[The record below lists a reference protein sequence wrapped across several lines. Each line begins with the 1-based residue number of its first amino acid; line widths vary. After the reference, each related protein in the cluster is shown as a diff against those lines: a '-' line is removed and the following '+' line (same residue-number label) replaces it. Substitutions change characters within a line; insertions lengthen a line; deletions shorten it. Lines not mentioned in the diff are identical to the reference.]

1 MSLMKTLI
9 YFFNILKIQEDNEIY
24 RNAVEI
30 VQKNSNK
37 ICKCNRDSNDND
49 SNEWIS
55 VMKTIAYAYSS
66 LNNTTSYIFPNH
78 KCLTF

>member
-1 MSLMKTLI
+1 MHWHL
-9 YFFNILKIQEDNEIY
+9 
-24 RNAVEI
+24 
-30 VQKNSNK
+30 VQKIPIKSVNVD
-37 ICKCNRDSNDND
+37 RDSNDND

>member
-24 RNAVEI
+24 RNALAL
-30 VQKNSNK
+30 VQKIPIKSVNVD
-37 ICKCNRDSNDND
+37 RDSNDND

-55 VMKTIAYAYSS
+55 AMKTIAYAYSS
-66 LNNTTSYIFPNH
+66 L
-78 KCLTF
+78 K